1 MSILFRIVSSLNH
14 FQLPVFMLSKVIET
28 ILRQFLGFYCLSKLR
43 IWLNHDAFFMSLLF
57 RIVSSLNHF
66 QLHLFMLSKLNNTQL
81 RKFLGFYILSKL
93 RIWLNH
99 DAFFISI
106 LFRIVS
112 SLNHF
117 QLPLFML
124 SNVNNTQ
131 LRKFLGFYILS
142 KLRIWLNHDAFFM
155 SILFRIVSNLNH
167 FQLPLFM
174 LSKVNETFFRQFLG
188 LNTLL
193 QLRIWLNHDA
203 FFNSILF
210 RIVSSMN
217 HFQLHPFMLSKVN
230 EKILGQFLGIYCL
243 SKLRIWL
250 NHDAFFMSLLFRIVS
265 SLNHFQ
271 IPLFMLSNVN
281 NTQLRKFL
289 GFYCLS
295 KLRIWL
301 NHDAFFMSLL
311 FRIVSS
317 LNHFQ
322 LPLFMLSNV
331 NNTQLRKFLGFYCL
345 SKLRIWL
352 NHDAFFM
359 SLLFMIVSSLNH
371 FQLPL
376 FMLTKVNE
384 TFLRQFLGLNTL
396 LQLRI
401 WLNHDAFFMSLL
413 FRIVSSLNHFQLPVF
428 MLRKVN
434 ETILR
439 QFLGFYCLSKLRIWL
454 NHDAFFM
461 SILFRIVSS
470 LNHFQI
476 PLFMLSNVNITQLR
490 KFLGFYCLSKLRI
503 WLNHDAFFMSI
514 LFRIVS
520 SLNHFQLPLFMLT
533 KVNET
538 FLRQFLGLNTLLQ
551 LRIWLNH
558 DAFFMSILFRIVSS
572 LNHFQLPLFML
583 SNVNNTQ
590 LRKFLGFYCLSKLRI
605 WLNHDAFFISI
616 LFRIVSSLNHF
627 QLPLFMLSNVNN
639 TQLRKFLGFYILSK
653 LRIWLNHDAFFMS
666 ILFRIVSNLN
676 HFQLPLFMLSKV
688 NETFF
693 RQFLGLNTLLQLR
706 IWLNHDAF
714 FMSILF
720 RIVSSLNHFQL
731 PLFMLSNVNNTQL
744 RKFLGFYCLSK
755 LRIWLNHDAFFMSLL
770 FMIVSS
776 LNHFQLPLFM
786 LSYVNNMLLRSFQ
799 ASIVYQSLEYG

>member
-1 MSILFRIVSSLNH
+1 
-14 FQLPVFMLSKVIET
+14 
-28 ILRQFLGFYCLSKLR
+28 
-43 IWLNHDAFFMSLLF
+43 
-57 RIVSSLNHF
+57 
-66 QLHLFMLSKLNNTQL
+66 
-81 RKFLGFYILSKL
+81 
-93 RIWLNH
+93 
-99 DAFFISI
+99 
-106 LFRIVS
+106 
-112 SLNHF
+112 
-117 QLPLFML
+117 
-124 SNVNNTQ
+124 
-131 LRKFLGFYILS
+131 
-142 KLRIWLNHDAFFM
+142 
-155 SILFRIVSNLNH
+155 
-167 FQLPLFM
+167 
-174 LSKVNETFFRQFLG
+174 
-188 LNTLL
+188 
-193 QLRIWLNHDA
+193 
-203 FFNSILF
+203 
-210 RIVSSMN
+210 
-217 HFQLHPFMLSKVN
+217 
-230 EKILGQFLGIYCL
+230 
-243 SKLRIWL
+243 
-250 NHDAFFMSLLFRIVS
+250 
-265 SLNHFQ
+265 
-271 IPLFMLSNVN
+271 
-281 NTQLRKFL
+281 
-289 GFYCLS
+289 
-295 KLRIWL
+295 
-301 NHDAFFMSLL
+301 
-311 FRIVSS
+311 
-317 LNHFQ
+317 
-322 LPLFMLSNV
+322 
-331 NNTQLRKFLGFYCL
+331 
-345 SKLRIWL
+345 
-352 NHDAFFM
+352 
-359 SLLFMIVSSLNH
+359 
-371 FQLPL
+371 
-376 FMLTKVNE
+376 
-384 TFLRQFLGLNTL
+384 
-396 LQLRI
+396 
-401 WLNHDAFFMSLL
+401 MSLL

-476 PLFMLSNVNITQLR
+476 PLFMLSNVNNTQLR

-590 LRKFLGFYCLSKLRI
+590 LRKFLGFYILSKLRIWLNHDAFFMLILFRIVSSLNHFQLPLFMLSNVNNTQLRKFLGFYILSKLRIWLNHDAFFMSLLFRIVSSLNHFQLPVFMFSKVIETILRQFLGFYCLSKLRI
-605 WLNHDAFFISI
+605 WLNHDAFFMSI

-714 FMSILF
+714 FNSILF
-720 RIVSSLNHFQL
+720 RIFSSMNHFQL
-731 PLFMLSNVNNTQL
+731 HPFMLSKVNEKILGQ
-744 RKFLGFYCLSK
+744 FLGIYCLSK

-770 FMIVSS
+770 FRIVSS